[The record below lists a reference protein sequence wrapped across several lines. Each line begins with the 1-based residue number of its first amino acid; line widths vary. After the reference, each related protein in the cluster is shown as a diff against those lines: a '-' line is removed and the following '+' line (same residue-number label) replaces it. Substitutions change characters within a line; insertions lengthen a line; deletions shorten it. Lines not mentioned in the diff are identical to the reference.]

1 MSKRDEFITI
11 IQAVR
16 NASPTIS
23 NEQRKGFLRQAVQQ
37 HDLTVEEA
45 TDILDASGLVIGE
58 QIDYFEVL
66 GLSASEFENQ
76 SESVIENRVETA
88 HKKLYTESLRAGG
101 RPRADGRTEEQWRT
115 ILNQARDALID
126 PQKRHAHL
134 EVYQYGEELVE
145 TPSVPL
151 YLQKI
156 DLDNMELIPA
166 GEFEM
171 GSHDGESFSYEHP
184 IHEVFV
190 DAFYM
195 DKYPVTNSQYK
206 VFIDANPRW
215 RKPQG
220 VTKFLSS
227 SYLGNYYLHHWY
239 GNNYPEGKD
248 DHPVVHINWY
258 AAMAYSQWVGKR
270 LPTEAEWEKAAR
282 GGLVGQKFPWGDL
295 INIGKANYGKNI
307 GSTTPVEFYSA
318 NGYDLYDMVGNVWEW
333 CLDEYGFYGSFP
345 HRNLL
350 SEEDIKNVTS
360 HFKKVKSF
368 RVLRGGSWVTT
379 VQDLGVS
386 NRCPNHPRLT
396 NPEIGFRC
404 VKSLYP

>member
-11 IQAVR
+11 IRAVR

-45 TDILDASGLVIGE
+45 TDILDAAGLVIGE

-66 GLSASEFENQ
+66 GLSAAEFENQ
-76 SESVIENRVETA
+76 SESVIANRVEAA
-88 HKKLYTESLRAGG
+88 HKKLYSESLRAGG

-134 EVYQYGEELVE
+134 EIYQHGEESVE
-145 TPSVPL
+145 TPLAPL
-151 YLQKI
+151 H
-156 DLDNMELIPA
+156 LDNMELIPA

-171 GSHDGESFSYEHP
+171 GSNDGESFSDEHP
-184 IHEVFV
+184 IHTVFV

-195 DKYPVTNSQYK
+195 DKYPVTNAQYK
-206 VFIDANPRW
+206 AFVDANPQW
-215 RKPQG
+215 GKPKR
-220 VTKFLSS
+220 VAKFFSP
-227 SYLGNYYLHHWY
+227 SYLDNYYLHHWY
-239 GNNYPEGKD
+239 WNNYPEGKD
-248 DHPVVHINWY
+248 DHPVVHISWY
-258 AAMAYSQWVGKR
+258 AAMAYAEWLGKR

-282 GGLVGQKFPWGDL
+282 GGLVGQKYPWGDL
-295 INIGKANYGKNI
+295 IDIGKANYGKNI
-307 GSTTPVEFYSA
+307 GSTTPVEFYLA

-333 CLDEYGFYGSFP
+333 CLDEYGFYGNFP

-350 SEEDIKNVTS
+350 SEEDIISVTNNFKNINT
-360 HFKKVKSF
+360 F
-368 RVLRGGSWVTT
+368 RVLRGSSWVTT
-379 VQDLGVS
+379 VQDVGIS

-404 VKSLYP
+404 VKSLSS